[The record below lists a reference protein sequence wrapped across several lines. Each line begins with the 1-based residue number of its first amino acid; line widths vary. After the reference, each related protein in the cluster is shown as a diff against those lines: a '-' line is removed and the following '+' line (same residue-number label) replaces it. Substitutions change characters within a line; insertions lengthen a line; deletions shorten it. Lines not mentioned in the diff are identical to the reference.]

1 MMLIVGRTKIRFL
14 ETLGHGWFGWVVS
27 GTVAGTTKVC
37 QTKMQSFINSLL
49 LMLAKVWPTK
59 LQIISESVLPIEI
72 FCQVV
77 VKILREEA
85 KPEEFDRFTEV
96 KCLNYNRNRIKY
108 FKIIRST
115 RFGQMLTIRM

>member
-1 MMLIVGRTKIRFL
+1 M

-49 LMLAKVWPTK
+49 LMFAKVWPTK
-59 LQIISESVLPIEI
+59 LQIISESVLSIEI

-85 KPEEFDRFTEV
+85 KPEEFDRFTQV
-96 KCLNYNRNRIKY
+96 KCLNNNRNRKNISK
-108 FKIIRST
+108 
-115 RFGQMLTIRM
+115 

>member
-1 MMLIVGRTKIRFL
+1 MMLIVCRTKIRFL

-49 LMLAKVWPTK
+49 LMLAKVWPTI
-59 LQIISESVLPIEI
+59 LQIISESFLPVEI

-96 KCLNYNRNRIKY
+96 KYLK
-108 FKIIRST
+108 S
-115 RFGQMLTIRM
+115 LSS